1 MFTETG
7 IFGGEI
13 QLAHAVGKACHRDQR
28 PGELARDEVA
38 ADQADQQ
45 RAAACNDQK
54 HQIERGILL
63 DIGIW
68 HIGEQAFLR
77 VFIQRTG
84 KAQILVV
91 VPQLDVQELVFAG
104 GERVPVEVLRNGL
117 QDDIAAPLLLKQIKV
132 GQLEGVLRAGAAV
145 FRAVRCEERS
155 IFYGAVRAD
164 HRQTDGRLALVV
176 VQHGRNAFHTAVIA
190 AADALVRIAQLVAA
204 HHHIIVLIKE
214 HVEQQE
220 HADKDQ
226 RNCADRHKELEADR
240 TAFHPHP
247 SNR

>member
-1 MFTETG
+1 MRSFSSISWRELIVGLLQLTDGLLEIGGQPVERLAELRDFVPFVFTETG

-68 HIGEQAFLR
+68 HIGEQALLR

-145 FRAVRCEERS
+145 FRCCPV
-155 IFYGAVRAD
+155 
-164 HRQTDGRLALVV
+164 
-176 VQHGRNAFHTAVIA
+176 
-190 AADALVRIAQLVAA
+190 
-204 HHHIIVLIKE
+204 
-214 HVEQQE
+214 
-220 HADKDQ
+220 
-226 RNCADRHKELEADR
+226 
-240 TAFHPHP
+240 
-247 SNR
+247 